1 MAYKVGQGHIRTLA
15 HLAKELRSWVVRGWW
30 GRVVDSEWPAQG
42 SLWGRAGA
50 LVENSAPPLLGTMTL
65 SQRAPTCRRT
75 LAVSSGKV
83 RRSAKQAA
91 VPAPRNFTA
100 VVGGLSEG
108 CSPTMVPK
116 ALPGPSRAQWRS
128 KERGCWPALGFSTWR
143 RLQGTGQGRGWDTCP
158 LGPFPG
164 SHQHQEKVCKWK
176 AWAGLS

>member
-1 MAYKVGQGHIRTLA
+1 MTCSGF
-15 HLAKELRSWVVRGWW
+15 SVRK
-30 GRVVDSEWPAQG
+30 GRWADAV
-42 SLWGRAGA
+42 GA

-65 SQRAPTCRRT
+65 GQRAPTCRRT

-108 CSPTMVPK
+108 CSPTMVPE

-128 KERGCWPALGFSTWR
+128 KERGCSPALGFSAWR
-143 RLQGTGQGRGWDTCP
+143 RLQGTGQGRGWDVCP
-158 LGPFPG
+158 PGPSPD
-164 SHQHQEKVCKWK
+164 SPRHQEWVSK
-176 AWAGLS
+176 

>member
-1 MAYKVGQGHIRTLA
+1 M
-15 HLAKELRSWVVRGWW
+15 
-30 GRVVDSEWPAQG
+30 
-42 SLWGRAGA
+42 
-50 LVENSAPPLLGTMTL
+50 ENSAPPLLGTMSL

-91 VPAPRNFTA
+91 VPAARNFTD

-128 KERGCWPALGFSTWR
+128 KERGCCPALGFSAWR
-143 RLQGTGQGRGWDTCP
+143 RLQGTGQGRGWDACP
-158 LGPFPG
+158 LGPSPG
-164 SHQHQEKVCKWK
+164 SPQHQEKVCKLILK
-176 AWAGLS
+176 LKL